1 MKTKLLIVEKKTT
14 IQKTAKSAFK
24 NQAFSIESVG
34 SGEDALLQIGEMQP
48 DVVVVDIETLGA
60 GGYDLCGQIK
70 DAAEGIVFLFVVS
83 KRDFDADLFKA
94 SGADGYLFKPFKSD
108 DFAAKVEQALDS
120 IEKRTPKKEAETMNV
135 LMSDII
141 GEAGLSPDQS
151 ASTEEIEEI
160 DEVEEGV
167 SALDPIAEMDDVI
180 SELIEDSVLEP
191 SVSNTLVEPP
201 SPEPVL
207 ESVEEQTSE
216 VSNPLAQIEEDK
228 ETKEINLEKVLGS
241 AASLFEDDKP
251 ETREREILSDQT
263 AGEEEK
269 PKEETSRAMESV
281 SPTAFS
287 SEPGTPSPQSTPPG
301 DRDNMAEVASTTAPA
316 EELDTAFESI
326 QELEGETEDE
336 AKLPSPFPTTVSHTE
351 SETVSMDARS
361 SFAEDIIQL
370 EIKPEPEDLL
380 ERLAPSAFTSKSTK
394 NKPDLINE
402 TLSYLSDLSPGKKEL
417 QKEKQD
423 VTDNKKN
430 LSIKVPPL
438 KEEPARILNA
448 GSRRKTVQR
457 KETPMSAEHK
467 TDMFVQIVGEHIK
480 RILERSLQ
488 ESIDREISGLSET
501 IERSVRE
508 IVKEVTPEIARS
520 IIQEEVEKI
529 RNLEEV

>member
-1 MKTKLLIVEKKTT
+1 M
-14 IQKTAKSAFK
+14 
-24 NQAFSIESVG
+24 
-34 SGEDALLQIGEMQP
+34 
-48 DVVVVDIETLGA
+48 
-60 GGYDLCGQIK
+60 
-70 DAAEGIVFLFVVS
+70 
-83 KRDFDADLFKA
+83 
-94 SGADGYLFKPFKSD
+94 
-108 DFAAKVEQALDS
+108 
-120 IEKRTPKKEAETMNV
+120 
-135 LMSDII
+135 
-141 GEAGLSPDQS
+141 
-151 ASTEEIEEI
+151 
-160 DEVEEGV
+160 
-167 SALDPIAEMDDVI
+167 I